1 MRKRFQILIF
11 LLISSCFTAYSQTAS
26 LILPSNFSGPVG
38 TEIEIPITVTN
49 FDSVC
54 NVSMVFSYD
63 TSVLTQ
69 IEIVKN
75 PTIGSMAI
83 FNKVVGQQFR
93 FGGYYLSSINL
104 TDGDWLFKIRF
115 LYHGGN
121 SPLQWDLS
129 PDNCVIG
136 KCNIGEKPV
145 NWVNGNIIQPPGLGT
160 ISGSLLYDNALQS
173 PMSNCTVIL
182 QDSIGNPLDTTLTD
196 ESGLYAF
203 QVNQTGNYGLRVV
216 PSIPVSSV
224 NSTDALL
231 IIQHFVGL
239 ANLNGLALKAADVND
254 DSNVNSTDALIVL
267 KRFVG
272 LQTSFLNGDWV
283 FDIPSVSM
291 PVLSPLT
298 IHMKALFNGDT
309 DRSFVP

>member
-1 MRKRFQILIF
+1 
-11 LLISSCFTAYSQTAS
+11 
-26 LILPSNFSGPVG
+26 
-38 TEIEIPITVTN
+38 
-49 FDSVC
+49 
-54 NVSMVFSYD
+54 
-63 TSVLTQ
+63 
-69 IEIVKN
+69 
-75 PTIGSMAI
+75 
-83 FNKVVGQQFR
+83 
-93 FGGYYLSSINL
+93 
-104 TDGDWLFKIRF
+104 
-115 LYHGGN
+115 
-121 SPLQWDLS
+121 
-129 PDNCVIG
+129 
-136 KCNIGEKPV
+136 
-145 NWVNGNIIQPPGLGT
+145 
-160 ISGSLLYDNALQS
+160 
-173 PMSNCTVIL
+173 
-182 QDSIGNPLDTTLTD
+182 LDTTLTD